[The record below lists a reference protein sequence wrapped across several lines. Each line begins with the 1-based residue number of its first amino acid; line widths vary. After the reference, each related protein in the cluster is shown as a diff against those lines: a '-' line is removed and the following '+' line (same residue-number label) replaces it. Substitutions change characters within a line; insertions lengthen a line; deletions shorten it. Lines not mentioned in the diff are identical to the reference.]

1 MCLLKLEKVDTMNNE
16 LFDLIYLVYEG
27 KLSTQRE
34 FSIKLSLSLGKI
46 NTLFKEAINLDYIT
60 NDNNEYKITNLGL
73 SLLEEYKVD
82 NAVIMAAGFGS
93 RFVPMTYETPKGL
106 LKVSGEVL
114 IERQIKQLHEVGI
127 SDITIVVG
135 YLKESFEYLKDKYKV
150 KLIYNPD
157 YSIKN
162 NISSLHFAKNEFR
175 NTYLLTSDIYMEENL
190 YRKYEYYSYYAAEYH
205 IDKTEEWKVEINRNN
220 EILSIDPKGGSEC
233 WAINGPVFFR
243 EDLSKTIIAEIE
255 AIYNESYAAQYYWE
269 NVLIENLSELK
280 IHIRKFP
287 LNTIIEFESLEEL
300 RAFDKSYLIEA
311 QSEILDVITKVFNCN
326 LDEIVNIETLKAG
339 MTNDSFLFEV
349 YDNKYVFRNPGVGTD
364 KLINRSEES
373 EVYSLIKD
381 LEISDELVY
390 MDPSKG
396 YKITKFIYDGKH
408 FDINDKTHLETAMGI
423 LRVLHNSNK
432 VCTHDFDIEE
442 RINFYHNLC
451 VENRAILF
459 NDFDEVYEN
468 INKLLVDIKA
478 SNRPKTIC
486 HIDPV
491 STNFLF
497 TKDKTYLLDW
507 EYAGMADP
515 LIDIAM
521 HVIYDSLS
529 KEQAD
534 MLLDVYLESKVSEE
548 DSKRLYSYIAL
559 GGFLWAL
566 WTQYKQSL
574 GEDFGEYGMIQYNYA
589 REYSRRVL
597 NER

>member
-1 MCLLKLEKVDTMNNE
+1 M
-16 LFDLIYLVYEG
+16 
-27 KLSTQRE
+27 
-34 FSIKLSLSLGKI
+34 
-46 NTLFKEAINLDYIT
+46 
-60 NDNNEYKITNLGL
+60 
-73 SLLEEYKVD
+73 
-82 NAVIMAAGFGS
+82 
-93 RFVPMTYETPKGL
+93 
-106 LKVSGEVL
+106 
-114 IERQIKQLHEVGI
+114 
-127 SDITIVVG
+127 SDV
-135 YLKESFEYLKDKYKV
+135 
-150 KLIYNPD
+150 
-157 YSIKN
+157 
-162 NISSLHFAKNEFR
+162 
-175 NTYLLTSDIYMEENL
+175 
-190 YRKYEYYSYYAAEYH
+190 
-205 IDKTEEWKVEINRNN
+205 
-220 EILSIDPKGGSEC
+220 
-233 WAINGPVFFR
+233 
-243 EDLSKTIIAEIE
+243 
-255 AIYNESYAAQYYWE
+255 
-269 NVLIENLSELK
+269 K

>member
-1 MCLLKLEKVDTMNNE
+1 MNNE
-16 LFDLIYLVYEG
+16 LFDLIYLVYED

-34 FSIKLSLSLGKI
+34 FSIKLSLSLGKV
-46 NTLFKEAINLDYIT
+46 NTLFKEAISLAYIT
-60 NDNNEYKITNLGL
+60 NDNNEYKITSKGL
-73 SLLEEYKVD
+73 SLLEEHKVD

-106 LKVSGEVL
+106 LKVYGEVL
-114 IERQIKQLHEVGI
+114 IERQIKQLIEVGI
-127 SDITIVVG
+127 TDITIVVG
-135 YLKESFEYLKDKYKV
+135 YLKESFEYLKDKYNV

-162 NISSLHFAKNEFR
+162 NISSLHFAKEAFK
-175 NTYLLTSDIYMEENL
+175 NTYLLTSDIYMEDNL
-190 YRKYEYYSYYAAEYH
+190 YRKYEFYSYYAAEYH
-205 IDKTEEWKVEINRNN
+205 IDKTEEWKVNINRSN

-233 WAINGPVFFR
+233 WAINGPVFFKK
-243 EDLSKTIIAEIE
+243 ELSKVIIEEIE
-255 AIYNESYAAQYYWE
+255 KIYNEAYSAQYYWE
-269 NVLIENLSELK
+269 NVLIENLEKLS
-280 IHIRKFP
+280 IYIRKYP

-311 QSEILDVITKVFNCN
+311 HSEILDVITDVFNCN

-349 YDNKYVFRNPGVGTD
+349 NDNKYVFRNPGLGTD

-373 EVYSLIKD
+373 EVYNLIKD

-396 YKITKFIYDGKH
+396 YKITKYIYAGKH
-408 FDINDKTHLETAMGI
+408 FDISNNEHVETAMKM
-423 LRVLHNSNK
+423 LRVLHNSEML
-432 VCTHDFDIEE
+432 CSHDFDIEE
-442 RINFYHNLC
+442 RINFYYNLC
-451 VENRAILF
+451 LENNAILF
-459 NDFDEVYEN
+459 NDFEEVYSN
-468 INKLLVDIKA
+468 IKKLLINLKSKERIK
-478 SNRPKTIC
+478 SIC

-497 TKDKTYLLDW
+497 TNEKTYLLDW

-529 KEQAD
+529 KSEAD
-534 MLLDVYLESKVSEE
+534 MLLDVYLEAKVSDE
-548 DSKRLYSYIAL
+548 DTEILYSYIAL

>member
-1 MCLLKLEKVDTMNNE
+1 MNNE
-16 LFDLIYLVYEG
+16 LFDLIYLVYED

-34 FSIKLSLSLGKI
+34 FSIKLSLSLGKV
-46 NTLFKEAINLDYIT
+46 NTLFKEAISLAYIT
-60 NDNNEYKITNLGL
+60 NDNNEYKITSKGL
-73 SLLEEYKVD
+73 SLLEEHKVD

-106 LKVSGEVL
+106 LKVYGEVL
-114 IERQIKQLHEVGI
+114 IERQIKQLIEVGI
-127 SDITIVVG
+127 TDITIVVG
-135 YLKESFEYLKDKYKV
+135 YLKESFEYLKDKYNV

-162 NISSLHFAKNEFR
+162 NISSLHFAKEAFK
-175 NTYLLTSDIYMEENL
+175 NTYLLTSDIYMEDNL
-190 YRKYEYYSYYAAEYH
+190 YRKYEFYSYYAAEYH
-205 IDKTEEWKVEINRNN
+205 IDKTEEWKVNINRSN

-233 WAINGPVFFR
+233 WAINGPVFFKK
-243 EDLSKTIIAEIE
+243 ELSKVIIEEIE
-255 AIYNESYAAQYYWE
+255 KIYNEAYSAQYYWE
-269 NVLIENLSELK
+269 NVLIENLEKLS
-280 IHIRKFP
+280 IYIRKYP

-311 QSEILDVITKVFNCN
+311 HSEILDVITDVFNCN

-349 YDNKYVFRNPGVGTD
+349 NDNKYVFRNPGLGTD

-373 EVYSLIKD
+373 EVYNLIKD

-396 YKITKFIYDGKH
+396 YKITKYIYAGKH
-408 FDINDKTHLETAMGI
+408 FDISNNEHVETAMKM
-423 LRVLHNSNK
+423 LRVLHNSEML
-432 VCTHDFDIEE
+432 CSHDFDIEE
-442 RINFYHNLC
+442 RINFYYNLC
-451 VENRAILF
+451 LKNNAILF
-459 NDFDEVYEN
+459 NDFEEVYSN
-468 INKLLVDIKA
+468 IKKLLINLKSKERIK
-478 SNRPKTIC
+478 SIC

-497 TKDKTYLLDW
+497 TNEKTYLLDW

-529 KEQAD
+529 KSEAD
-534 MLLDVYLESKVSEE
+534 MLLDVYLEAKVSDE
-548 DSKRLYSYIAL
+548 DTEILYSYIAL